1 MKMRLNFKRSGIP
14 IMEPPHASPDPP
26 QPSEGIRRRGR
37 YGAGIAIAG
46 KFGLAEAAPEP
57 QLLTA
62 VKTEA
67 VLTKAGP
74 TRNIM
79 SWGHEGM
86 PPVLRMT
93 KGRRYAAR
101 LKNELDEP
109 TTIHWHGLRIDNRM
123 DGVPFV
129 TQPYIYTGDSFD
141 YAFTPPDAG
150 TFWYHPHCNTLT
162 QMGHGMTGMLIVEDP
177 ADPEFDAEVLLN
189 LRDWRLGGDGQFIA
203 PFRPRDAAKSGTYG
217 TLRTANWR
225 QEPQYDAPAGGL
237 VRLRIAITDVT
248 RIFSLKMV
256 GAEATAIAIDGNPVP
271 KRFPLD
277 LLQIGP
283 GQRLDLAVRMPDEE
297 GAVAT
302 LEDIRGTA
310 PKTIASLRSMGASLK
325 RDIGDLGPL
334 GQNPVPALD
343 LSAAEQIPLVLS
355 ATAENAAAE
364 SICGTLGYSFWAINK
379 VPWPGDTP
387 DPTAPLAEL
396 KLGKSYVFNL
406 ENTTP
411 HAHPIHLHGMSFT
424 VISSSTREVMP
435 LVSDTYLV
443 QPDEKVQLALV
454 ADNLGDWVLHC
465 HIIEHQKTGMTSYV
479 RVS

>member
-1 MKMRLNFKRSGIP
+1 MPLLTRRNLLK
-14 IMEPPHASPDPP
+14 ASAVA
-26 QPSEGIRRRGR
+26 GA

>member
-1 MKMRLNFKRSGIP
+1 MPLLNRRNLLKVSAVAGAYGVGI
-14 IMEPPHASPDPP
+14 
-26 QPSEGIRRRGR
+26 G
-37 YGAGIAIAG
+37 IAG
-46 KFGLAEAAPEP
+46 KFGFAEAAPEP

-62 VKTEA
+62 VKTE
-67 VLTKAGP
+67 VMLTEAGP
-74 TRNIM
+74 TRDIM
-79 SWGHEGM
+79 SWGHDGM
-86 PPVLRMT
+86 PPILRMR
-93 KGRRYAAR
+93 KARPYAAR
-101 LKNELDEP
+101 LKNGLDEP
-109 TTIHWHGLRIDNRM
+109 TTIHWHGLRIDNGM
-123 DGVPFV
+123 DGVPFM
-129 TQPYIYTGDSFD
+129 TQPYVYTGDSFD

-162 QMGHGMTGMLIVEDP
+162 QMGHGMTGVIVVEDP
-177 ADPEFDAEVLLN
+177 ADPEFDAEVVLN

-203 PFRPRDAAKSGTYG
+203 PFRPRDAAKTGTYG
-217 TLRTANWR
+217 TVRTANWH
-225 QEPQYDAPAGGL
+225 QEPRYDAPAGGL
-237 VRLRIAITDVT
+237 VRLRIAVTDVT
-248 RIFSLKMV
+248 RIFSLRME
-256 GAEATAIAIDGNPVP
+256 GAKATVIAIDSNPVP

-283 GQRLDLAVRMPDEE
+283 GQRLDLAVRMPDDE

-310 PKTIASLRSMGASLK
+310 PKTIASLRAVGSSLK
-325 RDIGDLGPL
+325 RAIGDLGPL
-334 GQNPVPALD
+334 VENPVPKAD
-343 LSAAEQIPLVLS
+343 LTAAEQIPLVLS
-355 ATAENAAAE
+355 ATAENAAVE

-435 LVSDTYLV
+435 LTSDTYLI
-443 QPDEKVQLALV
+443 QPGEKVQLAFV
-454 ADNLGDWVLHC
+454 ADNPGDWLLHC
-465 HIIEHQKTGMTSYV
+465 HIIEHQKTGMTSYL